1 MITAKR
7 SSTAT
12 CVSCSEIG
20 GVAFAGF
27 EVAGVAVGA
36 AAGTAIDA
44 DRVEVASGDLDVR
57 RDLVPEVGY
66 LEAGV
71 RVSGEL

>member
-1 MITAKR
+1 M
-7 SSTAT
+7 
-12 CVSCSEIG
+12 
-20 GVAFAGF
+20 AFAGF

-36 AAGTAIDA
+36 AAGTAIEA